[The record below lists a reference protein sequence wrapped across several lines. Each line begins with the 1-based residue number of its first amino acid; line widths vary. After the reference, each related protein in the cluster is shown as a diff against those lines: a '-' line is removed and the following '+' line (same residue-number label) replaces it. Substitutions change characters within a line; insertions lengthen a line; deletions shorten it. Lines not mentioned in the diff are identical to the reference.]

1 MAKPLELEHD
11 PTVRSFTNWLAE
23 MKVQNNRTVQD
34 ILSETSIIRD
44 SITANN
50 MELTDFKR
58 HSSGAPKD
66 HFNPFHVHF
75 MCISCPCHAY
85 LLEPH

>member
-1 MAKPLELEHD
+1 MAKPMELEHD
-11 PTVRSFTNWLAE
+11 PTVRTFTNWLAE

-58 HSSGAPKD
+58 HSSSALYLD
-66 HFNPFHVHF
+66 F
-75 MCISCPCHAY
+75 MPWY
-85 LLEPH
+85 LYSSQLEILYKY